1 MEENAKGS
9 GRKWKRIEENVREW
23 NKMQEN
29 GRESKRLEENR
40 REWKIMQFGSV
51 GSVLLSLCSMADFT
65 GKWRKRYKTKILSNG
80 NPA

>member
-1 MEENAKGS
+1 
-9 GRKWKRIEENVREW
+9 
-23 NKMQEN
+23 MQEN

-40 REWKIMQFGSV
+40 REWKRMQYGSV

-80 NPA
+80 NPAQIPKTKNHLKYKKEI